1 MNQQNAIVSTHNF
14 YSPEKIALI
23 KRTIAEGAS
32 DDELALFIAQCQR
45 TGLDPFSR
53 QIYSIQRQVYDPKL
67 NRKVSR
73 MVTQVSIDGLRLIA
87 ERSGLYAG
95 QVGPYFSGPLPAIR
109 AEQEDPAEH
118 SERVDLMRN
127 QEGVGN
133 YSVWSDIWSSTTY
146 PFAAKVGVIRKDFAE
161 PLYSVAYWSEY
172 CPIFDG
178 KPSLMWSRFPTL
190 MLAKCAE
197 ASALRRAFPQ
207 ELAGLFTPEES
218 RLAAGDLKATQKKL
232 KSEEFSEDS
241 PIILETSTNPVTGL
255 VSPEVVATPA
265 LSGSA
270 QADPNPTAPDI
281 KPEPLKDTGSTLSAV
296 KAHQG
301 YPDLVGDQ
309 GRRPYAPLRLQ
320 ARLSEVAAECPA
332 IAAPAFDQVSTFLRE
347 TIPSPVERG
356 RVMAFLTGNNDIR
369 AASPLVLCAIH
380 RWLKFDDISK
390 PSVISLQE
398 LNAVRTH
405 LSTQL
410 NF

>member
-161 PLYSVAYWSEY
+161 PLFSVAYWSEY

-281 KPEPLKDTGSTLSAV
+281 KPEPAKTIDPNA
-296 KAHQG
+296 
-301 YPDLVGDQ
+301 
-309 GRRPYAPLRLQ
+309 RPYAPLRLQ

-347 TIPSPVERG
+347 NIPSPVERG

>member
-161 PLYSVAYWSEY
+161 PLFSVAYWSEY

-281 KPEPLKDTGSTLSAV
+281 KPEPSKTVDPNA
-296 KAHQG
+296 
-301 YPDLVGDQ
+301 
-309 GRRPYAPLRLQ
+309 RPYAPLRLQ

-332 IAAPAFDQVSTFLRE
+332 ITAPAFDQVSTFLRE
-347 TIPSPVERG
+347 NIPSPVERG